1 MGRFEQD
8 FQNYECYQDGDF
20 YKKTVP
26 DGLTDALAD
35 VYADACTGDDDQE
48 SVQSMTAVAND
59 LLVIVG
65 KKSTNNWHTGVLRT
79 EIKSTFC
86 LLSEE
91 KFDRFMDGTRK
102 AAESLYRG
110 IPPNSRESFLRKV
123 NSILNDKNFG
133 YTLRQSAK
141 DPDTLIWEGRW
152 KATAG
157 VSALESAS
165 EALES
170 VFPKALEHIQ
180 QAKGHLLRPDEP
192 RPRKDSVRDA
202 MSAMEAMLKKLASE
216 NDIRDA
222 TVKLRAEG
230 CWGLDLIVKEGISIW
245 SHLHRLHP
253 DIRHGQSTSSE
264 IDLDEALYWLARI
277 TAYITYMANRAK
289 AIGR

>member
-8 FQNYECYQDGDF
+8 FQNYQCYQDGDF
-20 YKKTVP
+20 YKKTIP
-26 DGLTDALAD
+26 DGLTDALSD
-35 VYADACTGDDDQE
+35 FCADACATDDDQE
-48 SVQSMTAVAND
+48 TVLRMTTFAND
-59 LLVIVG
+59 LLVMVG
-65 KKSTNNWHTGVLRT
+65 KKSTNNWDIGVLRT

-102 AAESLYRG
+102 AAENLYRG
-110 IPPNSRESFLRKV
+110 ISPNLRESFLHKV
-123 NSILNDKNFG
+123 NGILNDKNFG
-133 YTLRQSAK
+133 YTLGQSAN
-141 DPDTLIWEGRW
+141 DLDTLTWEGRW
-152 KATAG
+152 KAAAG

-180 QAKGHLLRPDEP
+180 QAKCHLLRPDEP

-222 TVKLRAEG
+222 TTKLRAEG
-230 CWGLDLIVKEGISIW
+230 CWGLDQIVKDGLSIW

-277 TAYITYMANRAK
+277 TAYITYMTDRAK